1 MHVCIYIYVLMYNI
15 MYLLKYIYI
24 YIYQQILLDIYIYV
38 CMYICTV
45 YIYIYIYNIIQP
57 SFNHIYIFTH
67 IIHVQLIYNSYTTH
81 IYNLFLVRIT
91 GMEFQLQFFRVQ
103 ICPVPFLKMGNST
116 MNPCFWGPNC
126 EVYILKLTITYS
138 NS

>member
-1 MHVCIYIYVLMYNI
+1 MYNSYTI
-15 MYLLKYIYI
+15 HIQL
-24 YIYQQILLDIYIYV
+24 
-38 CMYICTV
+38 
-45 YIYIYIYNIIQP
+45 IYIYN
-57 SFNHIYIFTH
+57 
-67 IIHVQLIYNSYTTH
+67 
-81 IYNLFLVRIT
+81 NLFFLVRIT

-116 MNPCFWGPNC
+116 MNPRFWGPNF

>member
-1 MHVCIYIYVLMYNI
+1 MYNSFTI
-15 MYLLKYIYI
+15 HIQLTYI
-24 YIYQQILLDIYIYV
+24 
-38 CMYICTV
+38 T
-45 YIYIYIYNIIQP
+45 
-57 SFNHIYIFTH
+57 F
-67 IIHVQLIYNSYTTH
+67 
-81 IYNLFLVRIT
+81 FLVRIT